1 MILLG
6 DLIRQRVSSPS
17 ELTSTYFCRVLNSLV
32 PKASPDVGLITLA
45 YDVSWTGFRPT
56 HAPSIVV
63 QCGYNTWRR
72 TVSTPQPSVTTL
84 AVGHINIA
92 TVLMMHISY
101 PSKRYIVTNES

>member
-1 MILLG
+1 M
-6 DLIRQRVSSPS
+6 SSPS

-56 HAPSIVV
+56 YAPSIVV
-63 QCGYNTWRR
+63 QCGYNTRSR
-72 TVSTPQPSVTTL
+72 AVSTPQPSSTTL
-84 AVGHINIA
+84 ALGHINFA

-101 PSKRYIVTNES
+101 PSKRYIVASER